1 MNRSVLAIALGFT
14 FSLLSATSFA
24 IGLEQKGNP
33 DTQPSSM
40 PSYGMEVSSRTA
52 LKSLLPAGWQLFVHQ
67 SVKLPETLSWKIG
80 DTWTAVLA
88 EFATNNSL
96 SILVDWDTKMVLVRT
111 DEVAVQERATRAEIA
126 QAASTP
132 LPRFNDAVSPKDE
145 QRLAAAKNS
154 LPTPTVPKEAVA
166 SALKPTEPAPA
177 VSLPTTMVA
186 VASTVP
192 SSIISSKTTATTA
205 MVPKEAEL
213 MHAASSSP
221 IQVNAQT
228 LSKAEQKPTEEDASL
243 PAKSLPVIRTN
254 PTPLMVA
261 EQKEA
266 AVKNPPKLA
275 STTEFSYTQPVALN
289 KPAAR
294 KVAQAIAHRYNLRLV
309 WAAPEVDLQGPV
321 TLLAQSAQ
329 EDTALLD
336 KALGVYSPVVFEVSL
351 NEKVLRVLPRE
362 LAGTKRTVQQ
372 AQAVP
377 VTSVA
382 TSAQAPASQVEILKE
397 SNLSQPQS
405 EQAQAKA
412 DLAPKMTLSLHEKEP
427 LEDALVR
434 FARAQGYTLEWNVA
448 GGFEANR
455 EMTFEGNTIVQILSQ
470 LLPPLGISADVY
482 TRDKHIIVRPGESR
496 DR

>member
-33 DTQPSSM
+33 DTQPTPM

-52 LKSLLPAGWQLFVHQ
+52 LKSLLPGGWQLFVHQ

-80 DTWTAVLA
+80 DSWTAVLA

-96 SILVDWDTKMVLVRT
+96 SVLVDWDTRRVLVRT

-132 LPRFNDAVSPKDE
+132 LPRFNDAVSSKDE

-154 LPTPTVPKEAVA
+154 LSTSVPKESVA
-166 SALKPTEPAPA
+166 AALKPTEQAPA

-192 SSIISSKTTATTA
+192 SSPTSLTTTATTVT
-205 MVPKEAEL
+205 VPKEAEL
-213 MHAASSSP
+213 RPTASASQ

-228 LSKAEQKPTEEDASL
+228 LSKAEQKSTKEDASL
-243 PAKSLPVIRTN
+243 TTKSLPVIRTN

-266 AVKNPPKLA
+266 AVKSPPKLA

-294 KVAQAIAHRYNLRLV
+294 KVAQAIAYRYNLRLV
-309 WAAPEVDLQGPV
+309 WAAPEVNLQGPV

-329 EDTALLD
+329 EDTALLG

-372 AQAVP
+372 AQAEP

-382 TSAQAPASQVEILKE
+382 MSAQAPASQVEVLKE

-405 EQAQAKA
+405 EQAQVKV